1 MCIYKSVHQHSY
13 IFDTSIGI
21 NDASIFPTNGHKWL
35 FQMGYKVFNCCSSL
49 KEWLVY
55 LGIFYLISI
64 IETIVIKV
72 SHHMA
77 INLIVLVLL
86 QSQVNIE
93 RDQIKKKLFLTFKAL
108 IWETKKKLSIYEND
122 SKIAQVKPFLSAF

>member
-1 MCIYKSVHQHSY
+1 
-13 IFDTSIGI
+13 
-21 NDASIFPTNGHKWL
+21 
-35 FQMGYKVFNCCSSL
+35 MGYKVFNCCSSL

-108 IWETKKKLSIYEND
+108 I
-122 SKIAQVKPFLSAF
+122 